1 MYCLDILH
9 FLLYFKSVA
18 LFIPFYCLVY
28 LLSLVF
34 IFKSSCAKGA
44 AHVSSVHACFCRLA
58 GDHWT
63 KRDIRHD
70 SDAEDDDDVK
80 KVVNQSC

>member
-1 MYCLDILH
+1 M
-9 FLLYFKSVA
+9 LLYKNIKPQWA
-18 LFIPFYCLVY
+18 ED
-28 LLSLVF
+28 
-34 IFKSSCAKGA
+34 AK
-44 AHVSSVHACFCRLA
+44 HVLSVHVCLYRLA

-80 KVVNQSC
+80 KVMNQSLC